1 MTVTA
6 GDQTVEVASDAS
18 GDPLAFVFKTI
29 ADPYVGQISL
39 MRIRSGTLKP
49 DIVLSNSRSGS
60 DEKLSKIAT
69 MVGKETVLLDSAPA
83 GDIVAVGAPLVTFE
97 LAGDAPAAAPVGF
110 ASTRPSSWQRRR
122 SMVSAT
128 RQACTRAISTR

>member
-6 GDQTVEVASDAS
+6 GDQTVEVVSDPS

-49 DIVLSNSRSGS
+49 DIVLSNSRTGS

-69 MVGKETVLLDSAPA
+69 MVGKETELLGSAP
-83 GDIVAVGAPLVTFE
+83 
-97 LAGDAPAAAPVGF
+97 PATL
-110 ASTRPSSWQRRR
+110 SPSQS
-122 SMVSAT
+122 
-128 RQACTRAISTR
+128 